1 MTKLFTKE
9 HEWLLPEGDV
19 FVVGITKYAVEQLGD
34 IIFVETPL
42 VGTSGEKDEDC
53 AVVESV
59 KAASD
64 VYWPI
69 SGEIVDYNPAILD
82 DPSLVNA
89 DPEGEGWFYKMKA
102 TDLSQLDELMSEE
115 EYQAM
120 LKE

>member
-9 HEWLLPEGDV
+9 HEWLLPKGDL

>member
-9 HEWLLPEGDV
+9 HEWLLPEGDL

-69 SGEIVDYNPAILD
+69 SGEIVDYNQAILD

-102 TDLSQLDELMSEE
+102 TDPSQLDELMSEE

-120 LKE
+120 LRE

>member
-9 HEWLLPEGDV
+9 HEWLLPEGDL
-19 FVVGITKYAVEQLGD
+19 FVVGITQYAVEQLGD

-69 SGEIVDYNPAILD
+69 SGEIVDFNQAILD

-102 TDLSQLDELMSEE
+102 TDPSQLDELMSEE

-120 LKE
+120 LRE